1 MTSVNDILE
10 QLELKTEDLNN
21 LTPDLIQKIFS
32 VLTVKEISLLC
43 GTSKKFDTICKI
55 ESLWR
60 NKVLY
65 TYGVRKKYGKT
76 WRETIKIMSQ
86 VNMIDLGK
94 EWINGETYDEILN
107 KSLERDDI
115 LEYID
120 EIRLNAL
127 IELFGE
133 ENKSKINFTLHEL
146 TFESEDQLQLYVEDE
161 EYPALDIIFNQEMK
175 IIHLSLFTLL
185 RNELSLFTKQD
196 DLFIGRF
203 SVAHLIDPIIYIMHY
218 STFKKSDIDDALL
231 DYFTPDVL
239 LPPVFNF

>member
-21 LTPDLIQKIFS
+21 LTPTLIQKIFS
-32 VLTVKEISLLC
+32 VLTVIEISLLC
-43 GTSKKFDTICKI
+43 GTSKKFNTICKR
-55 ESLWR
+55 ESLWK
-60 NKVLY
+60 NKILDS
-65 TYGVRKKYGKT
+65 YGVRKKYGKT
-76 WRETIKIMSQ
+76 WRETAKNMSQ
-86 VNMIDLGK
+86 VNMIDLDE
-94 EWINGETYDEILN
+94 EWINGETYNEILN

-146 TFESEDQLQLYVEDE
+146 TGESEVQLHIEDE
-161 EYPALDIIFNQEMK
+161 EYPTLDIIFNEQTK
-175 IIHLSLFTLL
+175 IIHLSLFNLS
-185 RNELSLFTKQD
+185 RNELSLFSKQN

-218 STFKKSDIDDALL
+218 STFKKSDLDDALL
-231 DYFTPDVL
+231 DYLTPDVL
-239 LPPVFNF
+239 LPPVFIS